1 MNYNAT
7 LYYPTIE
14 FANKEWLWNACLLW
28 DKVYRIVPEGYIPN
42 DRDEIRTLIEDK
54 SVIAN
59 IAPEKYATEIFE
71 DFIKVMDKSKWACA
85 LSEAD
90 YMDNN
95 YVKLHEGKA
104 DVQLREL
111 LIAGNK
117 RDDEGFYYVPREF
130 ANIYMIYL
138 SNYIAKKII
147 LHSRQIMIFVVMFE
161 LYGVEWKI
169 A

>member
-117 RDDEGFYYVPREF
+117 G
-130 ANIYMIYL
+130 
-138 SNYIAKKII
+138 
-147 LHSRQIMIFVVMFE
+147 
-161 LYGVEWKI
+161 
-169 A
+169 

>member
-59 IAPEKYATEIFE
+59 IAPEKYATNKTTAK
-71 DFIKVMDKSKWACA
+71 IKFFPID
-85 LSEAD
+85 
-90 YMDNN
+90 
-95 YVKLHEGKA
+95 GKISIKCPS
-104 DVQLREL
+104 D
-111 LIAGNK
+111 
-117 RDDEGFYYVPREF
+117 
-130 ANIYMIYL
+130 
-138 SNYIAKKII
+138 
-147 LHSRQIMIFVVMFE
+147 MF
-161 LYGVEWKI
+161 
-169 A
+169 

>member
-71 DFIKVMDKSKWACA
+71 DFIKVMDKSKWAHC
-85 LSEAD
+85 
-90 YMDNN
+90 
-95 YVKLHEGKA
+95 
-104 DVQLREL
+104 
-111 LIAGNK
+111 
-117 RDDEGFYYVPREF
+117 PRQ
-130 ANIYMIYL
+130 IIWIIIM
-138 SNYIAKKII
+138 SNYMKEK
-147 LHSRQIMIFVVMFE
+147 QMFN
-161 LYGVEWKI
+161 
-169 A
+169 

>member
-95 YVKLHEGKA
+95 YEKTT
-104 DVQLREL
+104 
-111 LIAGNK
+111 
-117 RDDEGFYYVPREF
+117 
-130 ANIYMIYL
+130 
-138 SNYIAKKII
+138 
-147 LHSRQIMIFVVMFE
+147 
-161 LYGVEWKI
+161 
-169 A
+169 

>member
-71 DFIKVMDKSKWACA
+71 NGHAHC
-85 LSEAD
+85 
-90 YMDNN
+90 
-95 YVKLHEGKA
+95 
-104 DVQLREL
+104 
-111 LIAGNK
+111 
-117 RDDEGFYYVPREF
+117 PRQ
-130 ANIYMIYL
+130 IIWIIIM
-138 SNYIAKKII
+138 SNYMKEK
-147 LHSRQIMIFVVMFE
+147 QMFN
-161 LYGVEWKI
+161 
-169 A
+169 

>member
-71 DFIKVMDKSKWACA
+71 DFKKVMDKSKWACA

-138 SNYIAKKII
+138 SNYIAKKNNIT
-147 LHSRQIMIFVVMFE
+147 LASDYDF
-161 LYGVEWKI
+161 
-169 A
+169 